1 MSVIVD
7 EFLSSETTVSIELFP
22 PKSEAAVVRLVEE
35 VERIQDGMRVAFT
48 SVTYGAGGS
57 TRDGTLNLVLDLSM
71 RYPGRVVAHL
81 TCVGADE
88 ESLSR
93 LMMVYQERGMGDIM
107 ALRGD
112 IPEGMTREEA
122 TAGGFRYAIDL
133 VRWLGKLGGVS
144 SIGVAGYPE
153 GHPETP
159 ERSQD
164 LEYFIA
170 KADAGAD
177 YAATQ
182 FFFENSVYFNFI
194 EEAARR
200 GLEIP
205 VAPGILPVRDL
216 DQVIRFASMCG
227 ANVPEHV
234 ITALEPYREDP
245 EEFLEKSADLAAEQI
260 GGLIEA
266 GVRHIHLYSLNKSD
280 LILRIAD
287 RLGWSR

>member
-22 PKSEAAVVRLVEE
+22 PKSEAAGVRLIEE

-57 TRDGTLNLVLDLSM
+57 TRDGTLNLVLDLAM

-88 ESLSR
+88 ESLSSL
-93 LMMVYQERGMGDIM
+93 LMAYQERGMGDIM

-122 TAGGFRYAIDL
+122 TSGGFRYAIDL

-159 ERSQD
+159 VRSRD
-164 LEYFIA
+164 LDYFIA

-182 FFFENSVYFNFI
+182 FFFENSVYFKFI
-194 EEAARR
+194 DEAARR

-205 VAPGILPVRDL
+205 VAPGVLPVRDL

-227 ANVPEHV
+227 ASVPERL
-234 ITALEPYREDP
+234 IAALEPYREDP
-245 EEFLEKSADLAAEQI
+245 EGFLEKSADLAAEQI

-280 LILRIAD
+280 LILRMAD
-287 RLGWSR
+287 RLGWGC